1 MFESLWLQLQHPNTQ
16 WVLAGTL
23 LLGMASGVLG
33 SFVLLRKQ
41 SLIGDAMAHSA
52 LPECVSLFC
61 SLGKNHCLSF
71 CWVRRSP
78 GCSERFVFS

>member
-23 LLGMASGVLG
+23 LLGTASGVLG

-41 SLIGDAMAHSA
+41 SLIG
-52 LPECVSLFC
+52 E
-61 SLGKNHCLSF
+61 
-71 CWVRRSP
+71 RRSP
-78 GCSERFVFS
+78 DCSEHFVFN

>member
-23 LLGMASGVLG
+23 LLGTASGVLG

-41 SLIGDAMAHSA
+41 SLIGDAE
-52 LPECVSLFC
+52 PF
-61 SLGKNHCLSF
+61 
-71 CWVRRSP
+71 
-78 GCSERFVFS
+78 FV